1 MLVIR
6 LSRRGKKKQP
16 IYRLI
21 ISEKTKDP
29 QADYLEAL
37 GFYNPH
43 SKEINLKEERIKYWI
58 DKGAS
63 TSDSVNNL
71 LIKEGIIK
79 GKKRVKGT
87 HKKKEKKGSSEDKEE
102 KTEEKDK
109 ANDKEK
115 SAKGGSPSGE
125 KENDS
130 KEDKTD
136 KEKSKEKTEK
146 ESENK
151 SKADKKTTSDKKESA
166 KNEPASKETKE
177 NK

>member
-109 ANDKEK
+109 KSEGTDSQEKDKANDKEK
-115 SAKGGSPSGE
+115 SASGG

-146 ESENK
+146 ES
-151 SKADKKTTSDKKESA
+151 A
-166 KNEPASKETKE
+166 KNESASKETKD